1 MNGANTFAITMTIVF
16 NALVL
21 APSLTKAGTAGDVMF
36 RTDATKLSP
45 QWAEVYSTWLK
56 RIDFLADRAF
66 ISCVKLRRDSGKV
79 PEAKVAVSV
88 AIDVALD
95 TAKCEVQRELVLAEI
110 DQESSGRQCQALQ
123 KSLKHA
129 TTALK
134 SADRKCAMVEIE
146 RLRFETEAM
155 KVKIRKLAGIPPAN

>member
-1 MNGANTFAITMTIVF
+1 
-16 NALVL
+16 
-21 APSLTKAGTAGDVMF
+21 
-36 RTDATKLSP
+36 
-45 QWAEVYSTWLK
+45 LK
-56 RIDFLADRAF
+56 RIETFADRAF

-79 PEAKVAVSV
+79 PEAKVGVSV

-110 DQESSGRQCQALQ
+110 DRESSGRQCQALL

-155 KVKIRKLAGIPPAN
+155 KVKIRKLAGIPTAN